1 MTRFRIAAAG
11 WVDPARQPAP
21 ESRSAR
27 QCWRTAGRDRRTPR
41 HGARVG
47 HAHGMYR
54 VTEQPSPENGWTA
67 VIRVDDA
74 WVDATQA
81 EPVELVVGAIPSE

>member
-1 MTRFRIAAAG
+1 
-11 WVDPARQPAP
+11 
-21 ESRSAR
+21 
-27 QCWRTAGRDRRTPR
+27 
-41 HGARVG
+41 
-47 HAHGMYR
+47 MYR

>member
-1 MTRFRIAAAG
+1 
-11 WVDPARQPAP
+11 
-21 ESRSAR
+21 
-27 QCWRTAGRDRRTPR
+27 
-41 HGARVG
+41 
-47 HAHGMYR
+47 MYR

-67 VIRVDDA
+67 VIRVGDA

>member
-1 MTRFRIAAAG
+1 MTRFWIAAAG
-11 WVDPARQPAP
+11 WVDPARQDCTGVEIREAVV
-21 ESRSAR
+21 EDG
-27 QCWRTAGRDRRTPR
+27 WDRRTPR

-67 VIRVDDA
+67 VIRVGDA